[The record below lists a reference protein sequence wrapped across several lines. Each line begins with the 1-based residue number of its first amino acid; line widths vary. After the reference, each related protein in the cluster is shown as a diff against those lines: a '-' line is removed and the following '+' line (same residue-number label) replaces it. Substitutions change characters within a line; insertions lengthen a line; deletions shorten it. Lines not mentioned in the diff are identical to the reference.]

1 MLVSPIAESELQSLR
16 KLAEA
21 QAAHRRERLT
31 SAHLLAAIALCG
43 ADKGPSPAAE
53 LLEGRGLSGE
63 RLLRAARASTD
74 ELEQPI
80 RVALSAAQDVADRM
94 GARAPGATHLLVALL
109 NERRSAAY
117 KALEQ
122 CGVEVARLRID
133 AMNVGLGLVGR
144 RRIVT
149 RKSELEAQAVPRGRG
164 VAIPLFPPAERP
176 SAERLRVPS
185 GTHEG
190 SAPAREGRAARL
202 SEPPAPESTAQ
213 LTITTT
219 AELTEAPPGAVAR
232 TNHPAQT
239 SPDAV
244 PDPEGITNPV
254 AKPEPSAPRGPAA
267 PIAKQAPVTAPRKAT
282 APPSGKST
290 KNPPGN
296 KSTQPERRAERRP
309 KPKARG
315 AEQRFQLDPKRQ
327 PALTAFGKNLSLA
340 AARGELDQVVGR
352 DAEVQEVLDVL
363 AKRHGNNPCLVG
375 AAGVGKTSVV
385 RALAQHVADAEPG
398 SVDER
403 VIVEIPV
410 GELVAGTGVRG
421 ALAERLQQLRREV
434 REAEGRVV
442 LFFDEIH
449 QLLLGEAADEIAGE
463 LKLAWARGELPC
475 IGATTQAEY
484 QRTLGADAAL
494 ARRFTRVEVE
504 EPSREDALAV
514 LSALAPAYEAHH
526 HVSYQEE
533 ALERSVAWSVR
544 YMPGQMLP
552 DKAVSIV
559 DLAGARARRRRCPEV
574 SPELVAEVV
583 SDLAEVPVER
593 LLETDGARM
602 LRLVQLLSE
611 RVVGHERQLSAI
623 AKILRRNTAGL
634 TGRRPI
640 GTFLLLGP
648 TGVGKTET
656 AKAVAEVLFYSERC
670 MTRLDMAEYSEPHA
684 VARLVGAPP
693 GYVGHEAGGALTEAV
708 RRRPYQVVLLD
719 EIEKAHPE
727 VLETFLGVFDEGRLT
742 DSKGRTVDF
751 TNTVILITSN
761 LGAQVL
767 GAKRKQPVGF
777 GFGKAPA
784 EASDL
789 AAEAE
794 AAVIAAARAALAP
807 ELYNRIDEALV
818 FQPLSRDDV
827 REITR
832 RLLARLGEQLW
843 SERGVELSVDDV
855 ALDALL
861 ELGGF
866 DVSLG
871 ARPMKRTL
879 ARLVEAPLAERLLD
893 GSAQTGDC
901 VQVSAVRTGTEPPQI
916 TLEVQ
921 RS

>member
-1 MLVSPIAESELQSLR
+1 MLVSPTAESELQSLR

-21 QAAHRRERLT
+21 QAAQRRERLT
-31 SAHLLAAIALCG
+31 SAHLLATLALRVG
-43 ADKGPSPAAE
+43 PAAE

-74 ELEQPI
+74 DLDQPI

-94 GARAPGATHLLVALL
+94 GARAPSATHLLVALL
-109 NERRSAAY
+109 NEPRSAAY

-122 CGVEVARLRID
+122 CGVEVARLRIE

-149 RKSELEAQAVPRGRG
+149 RKSELEVSAAPRGRG
-164 VAIPLFPPAERP
+164 VAIPLFPPAGGPRTGL
-176 SAERLRVPS
+176 SASPKP
-185 GTHEG
+185 G
-190 SAPAREGRAARL
+190 AAARV
-202 SEPPAPESTAQ
+202 SEPPAPPEASSTAK
-213 LTITTT
+213 LTIEADARSTGIP
-219 AELTEAPPGAVAR
+219 AREAQEPQRPSRADAPPKDAAGQ
-232 TNHPAQT
+232 TPAKR
-239 SPDAV
+239 SEPAE
-244 PDPEGITNPV
+244 PSRL
-254 AKPEPSAPRGPAA
+254 PSAPSAPSAA
-267 PIAKQAPVTAPRKAT
+267 PPDR
-282 APPSGKST
+282 SL

-296 KSTQPERRAERRP
+296 KAARSSRLKG
-309 KPKARG
+309 KPRG
-315 AEQRFQLDPKRQ
+315 AEQRFQLDAKRQ
-327 PALTAFGKNLSLA
+327 PALSAFGKNLSLA

-352 DAEVQEVLDVL
+352 DAEVQELLDVL

-403 VIVEIPV
+403 VIIEIPV

-421 ALAERLQQLRREV
+421 ALAERLQRLRREV

-494 ARRFTRVEVE
+494 ARRFTRVEVD

-514 LSALAPAYEAHH
+514 LAALAPAYEAHH
-526 HVSYQEE
+526 HVSYQNE

-552 DKAVSIV
+552 DKAVSII
-559 DLAGARARRRRCPEV
+559 DLAGARARRRRAPEV
-574 SPELVAEVV
+574 SPQLVAEVV

-602 LRLVQLLSE
+602 LRLTELLSE

-751 TNTVILITSN
+751 TNTVIFITSN
-761 LGAQVL
+761 LGAQAL
-767 GAKRKQPVGF
+767 SATSKRPVGF
-777 GFGKAPA
+777 GFGKAVA
-784 EASDL
+784 EASAV
-789 AAEAE
+789 AAETE
-794 AAVIAAARAALAP
+794 AAVVAAARAALAP

-818 FQPLSRDDV
+818 FQPLSRDAV

-843 SERGVELSVDDV
+843 TERSVELTVDDA

-866 DVSLG
+866 DMSLG

-879 ARLVEAPLAERLLD
+879 ARLVEAPLAEQLLS
-893 GSAQTGDC
+893 GGAQAGDR
-901 VQVSAVRTGTEPPQI
+901 VHVSAVHTGGEAQI
-916 TLEVQ
+916 TVEVQ